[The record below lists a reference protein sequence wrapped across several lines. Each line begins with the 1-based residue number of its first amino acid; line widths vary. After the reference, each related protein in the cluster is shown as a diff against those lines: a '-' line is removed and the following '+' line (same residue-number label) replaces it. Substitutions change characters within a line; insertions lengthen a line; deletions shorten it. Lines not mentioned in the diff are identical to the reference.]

1 MINSIPTIET
11 KSNAFGD
18 ITVKKAPSD
27 FWLTENYKLKSKNK
41 KDANAKLVI
50 MTPEEARATKNI
62 KLIGLSIAGATVLT
76 AAGIFFF
83 LKGGPK
89 GISKNFAKLRNYLI
103 LKVQKAKLNKSG
115 NDLMTKAYALLI
127 SNLDSAL
134 QKFEAINNFTTF
146 KDILFKKI
154 MYSNFGLKKFTSK
167 SNFGAKI
174 HSSVTRVF
182 EKVGRQSVVNSYQ
195 KTNGRIKE
203 QMLLSSQ
210 IEKNI
215 LGKSSY
221 DLVEINGIRRTKSQW
236 LMEISK
242 MNDELSK
249 SYNLHFGTSALM
261 GRYLKIKKTTEGLNS
276 HFDDLTTFWSKNTL
290 NSFVSDSVISSDK
303 SKIQNV
309 VNGYRKTLSYSI
321 LDMAKDSEDKVMKL
335 TQSVNYK
342 DIDKLNALNS
352 IRTGFKAL
360 VKNKQNPNEIKQN
373 ILKDIDAFKKLVFED
388 KSLDKKSVDLF
399 LSGAEDLRKSLS
411 EYKQGKV
418 EDILSIYK
426 KILSPDDY
434 YRVEKSYKE
443 SIKSLDKSINIETE
457 EFISKVRDLTTGSA
471 PTDILTV
478 LGSFATLS
486 YELGKSDNNDER
498 ASISLKYGIPA
509 LAGIGVSLYCNAKL
523 YAGTKSM
530 LMASISGLIVNK
542 IGSFADKLLKK
553 HKATKSDNNTQ
564 HNQPVQN
571 SNTDVLDLTKNT
583 QKTE

>member
-11 KSNAFGD
+11 KHNAFGD

-27 FWLTENYKLKSKNK
+27 FWLTENSKLKTKNK
-41 KDANAKLVI
+41 KDVNAKIVI

-62 KLIGLSIAGATVLT
+62 KLIGLSIAGAMVLT
-76 AAGIFFF
+76 AAGLFFF

-89 GISKNFAKLRNYLI
+89 GLSKNFAKLRNYLI

-115 NDLMTKAYALLI
+115 NDLVTKAYALLI
-127 SNLDSAL
+127 RNLDSAL
-134 QKFEAINNFTTF
+134 QKFEAVNNFTTF

-154 MYSNFGLKKFTSK
+154 MYSNFGLKKITSK

-182 EKVGRQSVVNSYQ
+182 EKIGRQSVVNSYQ

-203 QMLLSSQ
+203 QRLLCSQ

-249 SYNLHFGTSALM
+249 SYNLHFGTSALT

-309 VNGYRKTLSYSI
+309 VKGYRKTLSYSI
-321 LDMAKDSEDKVMKL
+321 SDMAKESEDKVMKL

-373 ILKDIDAFKKLVFED
+373 ILKDIDSFKKLVLED

-399 LSGAEDLRKSLS
+399 LSGAEDLRKSLA
-411 EYKQGKV
+411 EYKQGTV
-418 EDILSIYK
+418 EDILAIYK

-542 IGSFADKLLKK
+542 IGSFADKMLKK
-553 HKATKSDNNTQ
+553 HKASKSDNNSQ
-564 HNQPVQN
+564 NNQSVQN

-583 QKTE
+583 QKTA